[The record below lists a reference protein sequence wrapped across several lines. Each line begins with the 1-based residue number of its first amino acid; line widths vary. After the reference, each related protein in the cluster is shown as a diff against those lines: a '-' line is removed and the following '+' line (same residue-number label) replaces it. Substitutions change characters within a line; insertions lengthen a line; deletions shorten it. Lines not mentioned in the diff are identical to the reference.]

1 MGIEFGTG
9 GWRAIIGDGFTR
21 ANVQLLTAALAQ
33 KMKDENGAERGFMI
47 GYDRRFLSREATCWA
62 AEVMAGAG
70 IRCMVIDREA
80 PTPLVMFSVK
90 YYDLPYGM
98 AVTASHNP
106 AIYNGIK
113 VFTKGGRDADELV
126 TRDIEKYIAKMKD
139 REIPVVPYEEGGT
152 YGMDSSH

>member
-1 MGIEFGTG
+1 MTDGFFHGKPPAG
-9 GWRAIIGDGFTR
+9 GGGDGR
-21 ANVQLLTAALAQ
+21 
-33 KMKDENGAERGFMI
+33 
-47 GYDRRFLSREATCWA
+47 SR
-62 AEVMAGAG
+62 
-70 IRCMVIDREA
+70 ILRMVIDREA

-126 TRDIEKYIAKMKD
+126 TRDIEKYIAK
-139 REIPVVPYEEGGT
+139 
-152 YGMDSSH
+152 